1 MLAVKT
7 DDCPEEVSDVSD
19 RHGKLFKEDILF

>member
-19 RHGKLFKEDILF
+19 RHGKLFYFNVN